1 MDRKTLIISNLEKL
15 KLFYLQD
22 NANKKFQIIALN
34 KAISSIQSYTKE
46 ILSGT
51 QLKTD
56 ISGIGDKI
64 SKRIDEILDPNFSGT
79 LKELENQDLKEDS
92 YNELMSIYGV
102 GNSRAKKWIEENN
115 VRNIEDLKKEVSKGN
130 IKITKNIETGLKY
143 FDDLKQ
149 RIPREEIDVVK
160 EIIQKELKKINP
172 QLLFEICGS
181 YRRKNETSGDIDIL
195 ISHPKYIDENK
206 EYNFLNEILKNLRK
220 LDLIVDDL
228 TKNGIK
234 KFMGICKVKPYNI
247 ARHID
252 ILFVDYNSYYS
263 SILYF
268 TGSKNFN
275 VYLRQKLL
283 QKNMSLNEYCL
294 KDLENNNI
302 IYLTSEKEIFKIADI
317 KYLEPHERNAEKYE

>member
-34 KAISSIQSYTKE
+34 KAISSIQSYTKKIE
-46 ILSGT
+46 SGT

-64 SKRIDEILDPNFSGT
+64 SKRIDEILDPHFSGT

-143 FDDLKQ
+143 FDDLNQ

-160 EIIQKELKKINP
+160 EIVQKELKKINS

-206 EYNFLNEILKNLRK
+206 EFNFLNEILKNLRK
-220 LDLIVDDL
+220 QDLIVDDL
-228 TKNGIK
+228 TKNGNK

>member
-64 SKRIDEILDPNFSGT
+64 SKRIDEILDPHFSGT

-160 EIIQKELKKINP
+160 EIVQKELKKINP

>member
-1 MDRKTLIISNLEKL
+1 MDKKTLIISNLEKL

-34 KAISSIQSYTKE
+34 KAISSIQSYTKKIE
-46 ILSGT
+46 SGT

-64 SKRIDEILDPNFSGT
+64 SKRIDEILDPHFSGT

-143 FDDLKQ
+143 FDDLNQ

-160 EIIQKELKKINP
+160 EIVQKELKKINS

-206 EYNFLNEILKNLRK
+206 EFNFLNEILKNLRK
-220 LDLIVDDL
+220 QDLIVDDL
-228 TKNGIK
+228 TKNGNK

>member
-1 MDRKTLIISNLEKL
+1 MERKTLIISNLEKL

-34 KAISSIQSYTKE
+34 KAISSIQSYTKKIE
-46 ILSGT
+46 SGT

-64 SKRIDEILDPNFSGT
+64 SKRIDEILDPHFSGT

-115 VRNIEDLKKEVSKGN
+115 VRNIEDLKREVSKGN

-206 EYNFLNEILKNLRK
+206 EYNFLNDILKNLRK

>member
-1 MDRKTLIISNLEKL
+1 MERKTLIISNLEKL

-34 KAISSIQSYTKE
+34 KAISSIQSYTKKIE
-46 ILSGT
+46 SGT

-206 EYNFLNEILKNLRK
+206 EYNFLNDILKNLRK

>member
-22 NANKKFQIIALN
+22 NANKKFQIIDLN

-206 EYNFLNEILKNLRK
+206 EYNFLNDILKNLRK

>member
-34 KAISSIQSYTKE
+34 KAISSIQSYTKKIE
-46 ILSGT
+46 SGT

-64 SKRIDEILDPNFSGT
+64 SKRIDEILDPHFSGT

-115 VRNIEDLKKEVSKGN
+115 VRNIEDLKREVSKGN

-206 EYNFLNEILKNLRK
+206 EYNFLNDILKNLRK

>member
-46 ILSGT
+46 IVSGT

-64 SKRIDEILDPNFSGT
+64 SKRIDEILDPHFSGT

-160 EIIQKELKKINP
+160 EIVQKELKKINP

-206 EYNFLNEILKNLRK
+206 EYNFLNDILKNLRK

>member
-34 KAISSIQSYTKE
+34 KAISSIQSYTKKIE
-46 ILSGT
+46 SGT

-115 VRNIEDLKKEVSKGN
+115 VRNIEDLKREVSKGN

-206 EYNFLNEILKNLRK
+206 EFNFLNEILKNLRK

>member
-1 MDRKTLIISNLEKL
+1 MNNFPSNIKW
-15 KLFYLQD
+15 
-22 NANKKFQIIALN
+22 N
-34 KAISSIQSYTKE
+34 
-46 ILSGT
+46 
-51 QLKTD
+51 
-56 ISGIGDKI
+56 
-64 SKRIDEILDPNFSGT
+64 
-79 LKELENQDLKEDS
+79 KEL
-92 YNELMSIYGV
+92 YNEFI
-102 GNSRAKKWIEENN
+102 NN
-115 VRNIEDLKKEVSKGN
+115 N
-130 IKITKNIETGLKY
+130 IKINDIKIIEPESFWAIENYKIQQEDWYDDVLK
-143 FDDLKQ
+143 L
-149 RIPREEIDVVK
+149 
-160 EIIQKELKKINP
+160 NA
-172 QLLFEICGS
+172 S
-181 YRRKNETSGDIDIL
+181 
-195 ISHPKYIDENK
+195 KYIDENK
-206 EYNFLNEILKNLRK
+206 EYNFLNDILKNLRK

>member
-46 ILSGT
+46 IESGT

-64 SKRIDEILDPNFSGT
+64 SKRIDEILDPHFSGI

-102 GNSRAKKWIEENN
+102 GNTRAKKWIEENN

-143 FDDLKQ
+143 FNDLKQ
-149 RIPREEIDVVK
+149 RIPREEIDIVK

-181 YRRKNETSGDIDIL
+181 YRRQNENSGDIDIL
-195 ISHPKYIDENK
+195 ISHPKYVDENK

-228 TKNGIK
+228 TKNGNK

-268 TGSKNFN
+268 TGSKYFN
-275 VYLRQKLL
+275 IYLRQKLL
-283 QKNMSLNEYCL
+283 LKNMSLNEYCL

-317 KYLEPHERNAEKYE
+317 KYLEPHERNAEKYG

>member
-206 EYNFLNEILKNLRK
+206 EYNFLNDILKNLRK

>member
-160 EIIQKELKKINP
+160 EIVQKELKKINP

-220 LDLIVDDL
+220 QDLIVDDL

>member
-46 ILSGT
+46 IVSGT
-51 QLKTD
+51 QLKND

-64 SKRIDEILDPNFSGT
+64 SKRIDEILDPHFSGT

-115 VRNIEDLKKEVSKGN
+115 VRNIGDLKKEVSKGN

-143 FDDLKQ
+143 FDDLNQ

-160 EIIQKELKKINP
+160 EIVQKELKKINP

-220 LDLIVDDL
+220 QDLIVDDL

>member
-46 ILSGT
+46 IVSGT

-64 SKRIDEILDPNFSGT
+64 SKRIDEILDPHFSGT

-115 VRNIEDLKKEVSKGN
+115 VRNIGDLKKEVSKGN

-143 FDDLKQ
+143 FDDLNQ

-160 EIIQKELKKINP
+160 EIVQKELKKINP

-206 EYNFLNEILKNLRK
+206 EFNFLNEILKNLRK

>member
-34 KAISSIQSYTKE
+34 KAISSIQSYTKKIE
-46 ILSGT
+46 SGT
-51 QLKTD
+51 QLKND

-64 SKRIDEILDPNFSGT
+64 SKRIDEILDPHFSGT

-143 FDDLKQ
+143 FDDLNQ

-160 EIIQKELKKINP
+160 EIVQKELKKINP

-181 YRRKNETSGDIDIL
+181 YRRKNDSSGDIDIL

-228 TKNGIK
+228 TKNGNK

-302 IYLTSEKEIFKIADI
+302 IYLTSEKEIFKIAEI

>member
-1 MDRKTLIISNLEKL
+1 MERKTLIISNLEKL

-34 KAISSIQSYTKE
+34 KAISSIQSYTKKIE
-46 ILSGT
+46 SGT

-64 SKRIDEILDPNFSGT
+64 SKRIDEILDPHFSGT

-115 VRNIEDLKKEVSKGN
+115 VRNIEDLKREVSKGN

-143 FDDLKQ
+143 FDDLNQ

-160 EIIQKELKKINP
+160 EIVQKELKKINP

-206 EYNFLNEILKNLRK
+206 EYNFLNDILKNLRK

>member
-1 MDRKTLIISNLEKL
+1 MDKKTLIISNLEKL

-22 NANKKFQIIALN
+22 NANKRFQIIALN
-34 KAISSIQSYTKE
+34 KAISSIQNYTKE

-51 QLKTD
+51 QLKED

-64 SKRIDEILDPNFSGT
+64 AKRIDEILDPNFSGT

-102 GNSRAKKWIEENN
+102 GNTRAKKWIEENN
-115 VRNIEDLKKEVSKGN
+115 VRNIKDLKEEVSKGN

-143 FDDLKQ
+143 YDDLKQ
-149 RIPREEIDVVK
+149 RIPREEIDIVK
-160 EIIQKELKKINP
+160 EIIQKELKKVNSK
-172 QLLFEICGS
+172 LLFEICGS
-181 YRRKNETSGDIDIL
+181 YRRQNETSGDIDIL
-195 ISHPKYIDENK
+195 ISHPNYIDENK
-206 EYNFLNEILKNLRK
+206 EFNFLNDILKNLK
-220 LDLIVDDL
+220 KQQFIVDDL
-228 TKNGIK
+228 SKGNK
-234 KFMGICKVKPYNI
+234 KFMGICKVNPYNI

-283 QKNMSLNEYCL
+283 QKSMSLNEYCL

-302 IYLTSEKEIFKIADI
+302 IYLTSEKEIFDIANI
-317 KYLEPHERNAEKYE
+317 RYLEPFERNADKYE

>member
-1 MDRKTLIISNLEKL
+1 MERKTLIISNLEKL

-46 ILSGT
+46 IVSGT

-64 SKRIDEILDPNFSGT
+64 SKRIDEILDPHFSGT

-160 EIIQKELKKINP
+160 EIVQKELKKINP

-220 LDLIVDDL
+220 QDLIVDDL

>member
-34 KAISSIQSYTKE
+34 KAISSIQSYTKKIE
-46 ILSGT
+46 SGT
-51 QLKTD
+51 QLKND

-64 SKRIDEILDPNFSGT
+64 SKRIDEILDPHFSGT

-115 VRNIEDLKKEVSKGN
+115 VRNIEDLKREVSKGN

-160 EIIQKELKKINP
+160 EIVQKELKKINP

-181 YRRKNETSGDIDIL
+181 YRRKNDSSGDIDIL

-302 IYLTSEKEIFKIADI
+302 IYLTSEKEIFKIAEI

>member
-1 MDRKTLIISNLEKL
+1 MNRKTLIISNLEKL

-46 ILSGT
+46 IVSGT
-51 QLKTD
+51 QLKND

-64 SKRIDEILDPNFSGT
+64 SKRIDEILDPHFSGT

-143 FDDLKQ
+143 FDDLKK

-181 YRRKNETSGDIDIL
+181 YRRKNDTSGDIDIL
-195 ISHPKYIDENK
+195 ISHPKYIDENN

-220 LDLIVDDL
+220 QDLIVDDL
-228 TKNGIK
+228 TKNGNK
-234 KFMGICKVKPYNI
+234 KFMGICKVKPYNV

>member
-64 SKRIDEILDPNFSGT
+64 SKRIDEILDPHFSGT

-115 VRNIEDLKKEVSKGN
+115 VRNIEDLKREVSKGN

-160 EIIQKELKKINP
+160 EIVQKELKKINP

-220 LDLIVDDL
+220 QDLIVDDL

>member
-1 MDRKTLIISNLEKL
+1 MERKTLIISNLEKL

-34 KAISSIQSYTKE
+34 KAISSIQSYTKKIE
-46 ILSGT
+46 SGT
-51 QLKTD
+51 QLKND

-206 EYNFLNEILKNLRK
+206 EYNFLNDILKNLRK

-234 KFMGICKVKPYNI
+234 KFMGICKVKQYNI
-247 ARHID
+247 ERHID

>member
-160 EIIQKELKKINP
+160 EIVQKELKKINP

-206 EYNFLNEILKNLRK
+206 EYNFLNDILKNLRK

>member
-1 MDRKTLIISNLEKL
+1 M
-15 KLFYLQD
+15 
-22 NANKKFQIIALN
+22 
-34 KAISSIQSYTKE
+34 
-46 ILSGT
+46 
-51 QLKTD
+51 
-56 ISGIGDKI
+56 
-64 SKRIDEILDPNFSGT
+64 
-79 LKELENQDLKEDS
+79 
-92 YNELMSIYGV
+92 
-102 GNSRAKKWIEENN
+102 
-115 VRNIEDLKKEVSKGN
+115 
-130 IKITKNIETGLKY
+130 
-143 FDDLKQ
+143 
-149 RIPREEIDVVK
+149 
-160 EIIQKELKKINP
+160 
-172 QLLFEICGS
+172 
-181 YRRKNETSGDIDIL
+181 
-195 ISHPKYIDENK
+195 
-206 EYNFLNEILKNLRK
+206 
-220 LDLIVDDL
+220 DDL

-317 KYLEPHERNAEKYE
+317 KYL

>member
-22 NANKKFQIIALN
+22 NSNKKFQIIALN

-64 SKRIDEILDPNFSGT
+64 SKRIDEILDPHFSGT

-115 VRNIEDLKKEVSKGN
+115 VRNIGDLKKEVSKGN

-143 FDDLKQ
+143 FDDLNQ

-160 EIIQKELKKINP
+160 EIIQKELKKMNP

>member
-34 KAISSIQSYTKE
+34 KAISSIQTYTKE
-46 ILSGT
+46 IISGT
-51 QLKTD
+51 QLKND

-64 SKRIDEILDPNFSGT
+64 SKRIDEILDPHFSGT

-115 VRNIEDLKKEVSKGN
+115 VRNIIDLKKEVSKGN

-143 FDDLKQ
+143 FDDLNK

-228 TKNGIK
+228 TKNGNK

>member
-206 EYNFLNEILKNLRK
+206 EFNFLNEILKNLRK